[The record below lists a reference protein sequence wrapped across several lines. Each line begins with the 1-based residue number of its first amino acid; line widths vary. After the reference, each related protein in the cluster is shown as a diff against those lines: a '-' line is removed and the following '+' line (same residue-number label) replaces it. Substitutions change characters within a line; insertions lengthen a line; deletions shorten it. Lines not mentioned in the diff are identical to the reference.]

1 MKERFLLP
9 GRSFSL
15 ITAALA
21 IGLPLLSLAAP
32 VHATPATT
40 FAELYF
46 RRFNDEPFTDPGIH
60 MMEYGTNLT
69 SLSHTSPRGSIARF
83 TADAT
88 AGTLRGF
95 ADAVN
100 GNIAAGIPGDEVWAR
115 GHVQD
120 YFTLHGPT
128 PGAPMSITVS
138 FSLDGT
144 LSGSSSFPGTLEA
157 FENAYVATQ
166 FTSGAN
172 NDLFAQWARTELGM
186 GGCWESGCPGFFIP
200 VHRETSFALDIIE
213 GAPFEIYYALDAR
226 GGWAYGGSGG
236 TSDFGATGAISFAL
250 PEGTSITSEGGFSQ
264 TNPIPGATP
273 VPAPSTLLLLG
284 GGLAGGALLRKRS
297 GSARR

>member
-1 MKERFLLP
+1 MKKRVLLP

-32 VHATPATT
+32 VHATPAST
-40 FAELYF
+40 FAELNF
-46 RRFNDEPFTDPGIH
+46 RRFNDEPFTDPGIY
-60 MMEYGTNLT
+60 MVEYGTNLT
-69 SLSHTSPRGSIARF
+69 SLSHTSPRGSIGRF

-100 GNIAAGIPGDEVWAR
+100 GNIVAEIGGDTVRAR
-115 GHVQD
+115 GHVLD
-120 YFTLHGPT
+120 YFTLRGPT
-128 PGAPMSITVS
+128 PGAPVSITAYFTV
-138 FSLDGT
+138 DGT
-144 LSGSSSFPGTLEA
+144 LSGSSSAPYTLEA

-166 FTSGAN
+166 FTSGVN
-172 NDLFAQWARTELGM
+172 NDLFALWARTELEM
-186 GGCWESGCPGFFIP
+186 DDCWLHGCSGFSVP

-213 GAPFEIYYALDAR
+213 GAPFDLYYALDAM

-284 GGLAGGALLRKRS
+284 GGLAGGALLTRRS

>member
-1 MKERFLLP
+1 MKKRVLLP
-9 GRSFSL
+9 WRSFSL
-15 ITAALA
+15 IAAALA

-32 VHATPATT
+32 VHATPAST
-40 FAELYF
+40 FAELNF
-46 RRFNDEPFTDPGIH
+46 RRFNDEPFTDPGIY
-60 MMEYGTNLT
+60 MVEYGTNLT

-157 FENAYVATQ
+157 FENAYVAT
-166 FTSGAN
+166 TSSPNG
-172 NDLFAQWARTELGM
+172 
-186 GGCWESGCPGFFIP
+186 
-200 VHRETSFALDIIE
+200 
-213 GAPFEIYYALDAR
+213 
-226 GGWAYGGSGG
+226 
-236 TSDFGATGAISFAL
+236 
-250 PEGTSITSEGGFSQ
+250 
-264 TNPIPGATP
+264 
-273 VPAPSTLLLLG
+273 PAPSWG
-284 GGLAGGALLRKRS
+284 WEAAGRAVAQVFSSPFTGKPPSLWISSREPLLRSIMPLMR
-297 GSARR
+297 GEAGHTGDPEAPLISAPRGR